1 MTNREALYDRMMIKL
16 AFIFYFH
23 PDYERIQT
31 STDSKKDKIISKI
44 IDISFARMTKKGFNE
59 NHISSSSMKDYEEK
73 FDSQFKF
80 WSKFLRSYRE
90 DIKAGIIYSKSK
102 RQIYSIIWRDLIDL
116 TAKHFQ

>member
-1 MTNREALYDRMMIKL
+1 MTNREALYDRMMFKL
-16 AFIFYFH
+16 AFISYFH
-23 PDYERIQT
+23 PDYEKIET

-59 NHISSSSMKDYEEK
+59 NLISLSSLTDYEKK
-73 FDSQFKF
+73 FDSQLKF

-90 DIKAGIIYSKSK
+90 DIEAGKIYSKTK
-102 RQIYSIIWRDLIDL
+102 KQIYSIIWRDLIDL